1 MDNYVPPFD
10 VTSQILNF
18 IAIIAEKVGQIRTSY
33 KDLESRP
40 KLRRNNRI
48 RSIYSS
54 LAIEANPLTLDEVT
68 AVINGKLVLG
78 SQKEIREVQNA
89 YAAYELLGNFDPYS
103 IQDLKKIHSVMTK
116 FLISESGTFRQ
127 GEEGVFDGNK
137 CIFIAPPARLV
148 PQLMENLFEWL
159 NKTKDELHLLIASS
173 VFHYEFVF
181 IHPFSDGNGRMARL
195 WQTALLTEWRPLFQ
209 YLPLENQIQK
219 FQNEYYESI
228 SESHKTGKSNIF
240 VEFMLEKIYEILTEI
255 ENGLKGKNKA
265 K

>member
-1 MDNYVPPFD
+1 MNNYVPPFD
-10 VTSQILNF
+10 VTTKMLNF
-18 IAIIAEKVGQIRTSY
+18 ATLIGEKVGQIRTNY

-54 LAIEANPLTLDEVT
+54 LAIEANSLSLNEVA

-103 IQDLKKIHSVMTK
+103 IQDLKKIHSVMTN
-116 FLISESGTFRQ
+116 FLISESGNFRH

-137 CIFIAPPARLV
+137 CIFIAPPAKLV
-148 PQLMENLFEWL
+148 PQLMEDLFEWL
-159 NKTKDELHLLIASS
+159 NRTKNKLHLLIASS
-173 VFHYEFVF
+173 VFHYELVF

-195 WQTALLTEWRPLFQ
+195 WQTALLTEWRHLFQ

-228 SESHKTGKSNIF
+228 AKSHKTGKSNIF

-255 ENGLKGKNKA
+255 ENGLKSRNKT

>member
-1 MDNYVPPFD
+1 MDKYIPPFD
-10 VTSQILNF
+10 VTNQMLNLV
-18 IAIIAEKVGQIRTSY
+18 ALIAEKVGQFRTNY

-54 LAIEANPLTLDEVT
+54 LAIEANPLSLNEVT

-89 YAAYELLGNFDPYS
+89 YQAYELLGNFNPYS
-103 IQDLKKIHSVMTK
+103 IQDLKKIHNVMTK
-116 FLISESGTFRQ
+116 FLIDESGNFRR
-127 GEEGVFDGNK
+127 GEEGIFDGDK
-137 CIFIAPPARLV
+137 CIFIAPPAKLV
-148 PQLMENLFEWL
+148 PHLMKDLFNWL
-159 NKTKDELHLLIASS
+159 NEIKDKLHLLIVSS
-173 VFHYEFVF
+173 IFHYEFVF

-195 WQTALLTEWRPLFQ
+195 WQTALLTEWRQLFQ

-219 FQNEYYESI
+219 FQNEYYTAI
-228 SESHKTGKSNIF
+228 SQSHKTGKSNVF
-240 VEFMLEKIYEILTEI
+240 VEFMLKKIYEILNEI
-255 ENGLKGKNKA
+255 EDSLTKENKA